1 MPLSAS
7 EEDRNTK
14 RSNAEAESRLY
25 TSDYVEARGV
35 LLPAIE
41 YLKHAVEAARTQDG
55 TTGELLATVSRGTY
69 LLPSINA
76 DT

>member
-7 EEDRNTK
+7 EEDRQTK

-41 YLKHAVEAARTQDG
+41 YLKHAVDAARTQNRI
-55 TTGELLATVSRGTY
+55 TGEILATVSHGTRMFNV
-69 LLPSINA
+69 NA